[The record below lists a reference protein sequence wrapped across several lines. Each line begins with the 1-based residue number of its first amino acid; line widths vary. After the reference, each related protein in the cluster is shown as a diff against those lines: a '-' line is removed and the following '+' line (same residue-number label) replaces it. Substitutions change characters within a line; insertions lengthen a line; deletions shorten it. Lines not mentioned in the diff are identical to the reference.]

1 MLSGRAFVPDI
12 EALIERRDFKTLR
25 EAMVEFAP
33 VDAAGILSN
42 LSPEAR
48 AVVFR
53 VLPASLSA
61 DIFEYLPHED
71 QEELL
76 HNLGKTE
83 VAAVLNEMAPDDRTA
98 LLEELPGAVT
108 RQLVDLLTPEERR
121 VATTLLGYPEG
132 SIGRLMTPDYVALH
146 EDWTMTAVIEHLR
159 RVGRDRET
167 INVLYVTDDRGRLI
181 DDLRL
186 REVVLAPA
194 ESRVADIMDR
204 NFVTLRVTDDQEEAL
219 RTFERYDRV
228 ALPVV
233 DSHGI
238 LVGIVTSD
246 DFLDVAREE
255 ATEDIQ
261 KIGGLEALEG
271 PYLETGFLPMI
282 RKRGVW
288 LSILFI
294 GEMLT
299 ATAMG
304 FFEHEIERAVVLAL
318 FIPLVISSGG
328 NSGSQAASLIIRALA
343 LGEVRLRD
351 WWRVMRREILAGV
364 FLGALLGLIG
374 FVRIT
379 LAAQFTDIYGPHYFF
394 VALTVFFAL
403 IGVVTWGTIS
413 GSMLPILL
421 KRLGRDPAV
430 SSAPFVATLVDVT
443 GLIIYFSVAI
453 LILRGRLL

>member
-1 MLSGRAFVPDI
+1 MLSGRAFIPDI
-12 EALIERRDFKTLR
+12 EELIERRDFKTLR
-25 EAMVEFAP
+25 EAMIEFGP
-33 VDAAGILSN
+33 VDAAAILSN
-42 LSPEAR
+42 LSPEAK

-61 DIFEYLPHED
+61 DIFEYLPLEE

-76 HNLGKTE
+76 HSMGRTE

-98 LLEELPGAVT
+98 LLEELPGSVT
-108 RQLVDLLTPEERR
+108 KHLVDLLTPEERR
-121 VATTLLGYPEG
+121 VATALLGYPE
-132 SIGRLMTPDYVALH
+132 SSVGRLMTPDYVAVH
-146 EDWTMTAVIEHLR
+146 EDWTMSQVIDHLR

-167 INVLYVTDDRGRLI
+167 INVLYVIDERGRLI
-181 DDLRL
+181 DDVRL
-186 REVVLAPA
+186 REIVLAPA
-194 ESRVADIMDR
+194 DARVADLMDR
-204 NFVTLRVTDDQEEAL
+204 SFVSLRVTDDQEEAL

-233 DSHGI
+233 DGQGV

-261 KIGGLEALEG
+261 KLGGLQALED
-271 PYLETGFLPMI
+271 PYLDTGFLPMV

-288 LSILFI
+288 LSVLFI

-343 LGEVRLRD
+343 LGEVTFRD
-351 WWRVMRREILAGV
+351 WWRVMRREVMAGV
-364 FLGALLGLIG
+364 FLGTLLGLLG
-374 FVRIT
+374 FLRIT
-379 LAAQFTDIYGPHYFF
+379 VAAQFTDIYGAHY
-394 VALTVFFAL
+394 LYIGITVFFAL
-403 IGVVTWGTIS
+403 IGVVTWGTIT
-413 GSMLPILL
+413 GSMLPMLL
-421 KRLGRDPAV
+421 KRIGLDPAV